1 MNTFTLF
8 YNLLKPERVP
18 SDHRFRNTDN
28 YSSMCT
34 LTDLAAA
41 PTIAK
46 LNEILK
52 HANIDSVLQGSQWN
66 NFEKIDVYAMTGSRS
81 MLRFHYLLSKFRS
94 ASASH
99 LQSVLCY

>member
-1 MNTFTLF
+1 MI
-8 YNLLKPERVP
+8 
-18 SDHRFRNTDN
+18 TDLEIPTTTVQ
-28 YSSMCT
+28 CVL

-66 NFEKIDVYAMTGSRS
+66 NFE
-81 MLRFHYLLSKFRS
+81 
-94 ASASH
+94 
-99 LQSVLCY
+99 